1 MGQKNEDSEIFLPP
15 NFPANHFPPL
25 MVENKV
31 RWDSVVDDPGGAS
44 HFSAMGAILRMVA
57 LAYLAGFAMA
67 TGESEPLTSVRQ
79 IRDLSVAEAKEG
91 RPVRMNAT
99 VIYSRPKVAALF
111 IHDGQNGIFVEQPI
125 DYVGDGPKPG
135 DRIELTG
142 ITGEGLFAPVIRRD
156 PAKGGQLVVLGS
168 GELPTPRAVT
178 DVELSRPDMDC
189 EWVSVEARVLEVMMN
204 GDGVVMECQ
213 AGSCN
218 FSTLLQGP
226 FPPDSVPWDMAE
238 SQVKIRGVVATSF
251 NTSRQMTRRLLR
263 VNSLSDIEILDQ
275 GLISKA
281 APRLARADEL
291 FKLAGPGPGEL
302 VRLRG
307 TTTLVL
313 PGRGLFIRTAE
324 GGLWVQT
331 AQPVSAAP
339 GTVVEVEGWPRLGEM
354 KPFLLARRVRIE
366 SAGKS
371 PPPQV
376 LGGKDALHARHD
388 SELISVDAVLL
399 DTLVSVDGTTLV
411 LRGGGVVFRGL
422 LAGGKAPP
430 ISKMLPG
437 SLLRVSGIARVSPV
451 NIFNAIQE
459 EDKLLVLLRSRADVV
474 LLASP
479 PWWTTVRVAAAAAL
493 LFAGMLGIYAFAR
506 SRRVREQETKHREFE
521 AVLAE
526 RGRFAREIHDSLAQG
541 LTSISLQLECVRDEI
556 QSEAPKL
563 RSHIETARRL
573 VRDSLREARRTVWN
587 LRPLALGEAD
597 LAGALQRY
605 AGDLSRDG
613 RISCRQEI
621 EGTPRPLPSE
631 HEAALLR
638 IGQEALT
645 NAIRHAS
652 PSEMLVRLRFGAD
665 WITLNVRDN
674 GCGFD
679 VAARVR
685 KGFGLTGMHERVA
698 ALGGSL
704 SIDSIPG
711 EGTEVSATLPT

>member
-1 MGQKNEDSEIFLPP
+1 MAFGQ
-15 NFPANHFPPL
+15 A
-25 MVENKV
+25 
-31 RWDSVVDDPGGAS
+31 
-44 HFSAMGAILRMVA
+44 
-57 LAYLAGFAMA
+57 
-67 TGESEPLTSVRQ
+67 EPLTSVRQ
-79 IRDLSVAEAKEG
+79 IRDLSVAAAKEG
-91 RPVRMNAT
+91 RPVRLAGT
-99 VIYSRPKVAALF
+99 VIYSRPKVATLF
-111 IHDGQNGIFVEQPI
+111 IHDGHNGIFVEQPV
-125 DYVGDGPKPG
+125 DYSGKGPKLG
-135 DRIELTG
+135 DRVELTG
-142 ITGEGLFAPVIRRD
+142 VTGAGLFAPVIRRD
-156 PAKGGQLVVLGS
+156 PAQGAKLVILGP
-168 GELPTPRAVT
+168 GELPPPKAVT
-178 DVELSRPDMDC
+178 GEELSRPDMDC
-189 EWVSVEARVLEVMMN
+189 GWVSVEARVLEVMMN

-213 AGSCN
+213 AGPCN
-218 FSTLLQGP
+218 FTVVLQGP
-226 FPPDSVPWDMAE
+226 IPPDSVPWDLAE
-238 SQVKIRGVVATSF
+238 SHVKMRGVVATAF
-251 NTSRQMTRRLLR
+251 NASRQMTRRLLR
-263 VNSLSDIEILDQ
+263 VNALADIETLDH
-275 GLISKA
+275 GLTSQLPPK
-281 APRLARADEL
+281 LARADEL

-307 TTTLVL
+307 VTTLLL
-313 PGRGLFIRTAE
+313 PGRGLFIRTPE

-331 AQPVSAAP
+331 AQPVNAVP
-339 GTVVEVEGWPRLGEM
+339 GTVVEVDGWSRLGEM
-354 KPFLLARRVRIE
+354 KPFLLARRVRME
-366 SAGKS
+366 SAGPP

-376 LGGKDALHARHD
+376 LAGKEALHAHHD
-388 SELISVDAVLL
+388 SELISVEAELL

-422 LAGGKAPP
+422 LGRGNGPGLP
-430 ISKMLPG
+430 KMQPG
-437 SLLRVSGIARVSPV
+437 SRLRVSGIARVSPA
-451 NIFNAIQE
+451 NIFNPVQQ
-459 EDKLLVLLRSRADVV
+459 EDKLLVLLRSPADVV
-474 LLASP
+474 LVAAP
-479 PWWTTVRVAAAAAL
+479 PWWTSAKVAAAAAL
-493 LFAGMLGIYAFAR
+493 VFVAMLGIYAVAR
-506 SRRVREQETKHREFE
+506 ARRLREQATRHREFE

-556 QSEAPKL
+556 QGDSPKL
-563 RSHIETARRL
+563 RTHIETARRL

-597 LAGALQRY
+597 LAGALQRF
-605 AGDLSRDG
+605 AGDLARDG

-621 EGTPRPLPSE
+621 EGTPRPLPPE

-652 PSEMLVRLRFGAD
+652 PGEMLVRLRFGAD